1 MDLLKQYL
9 VEALE
14 LAKGRDIGIFGFG
27 AFGAVAYN
35 ALVSMGISPYCFY
48 DVDAIRLGTPY
59 FGKEVRELSKCV
71 EDSVFVIDVYNNPD
85 SMKKRAREL
94 NLIENEDY
102 SSLHG
107 IFGYKKCDMVDP
119 LLVYNR
125 VDDYIGFT
133 VFDQRKKGSDAL
145 RIVTLGGST
154 SDCTFGGVTSWSE
167 YLHQILAD
175 RNIDN
180 VVMSGG
186 LVGYTSAQERDKF
199 LRDVLPMKPDVVVSL
214 TGDNDVGWSHGDP
227 ENNYYSTYL
236 AQQIVEPIYSHCLR
250 PNESIRFGLN
260 EKMSS
265 AERWFRNHSIIHS
278 TASEFDITALCFLQ
292 PCILSESYEMSDFE
306 KGWMECLKRNGLGE
320 VSTID
325 RLFEYYSDFYR
336 EASELMAFAEGFVDI
351 TDSFSSYSGVYI
363 DGIHCSDEGNRIIA
377 DRIADEILNL
387 KKVSHE

>member
-9 VEALE
+9 TEALE
-14 LAKGRDIGIFGFG
+14 LAKGRDIGIFGYG
-27 AFGAVAYN
+27 AFGAVTYN
-35 ALVSMGISPYCFY
+35 ALISMGVTPSCFY
-48 DVDAIRLGTPY
+48 DMDTDRMSKPY
-59 FGKEVRELSKCV
+59 FGKKVKKLQECV
-71 EDSVFVIDVYNNPD
+71 EESAFVIDVYNNPE
-85 SMKKRAREL
+85 SMKKRAEEL
-94 NLIENEDY
+94 NLVENEDY

-107 IFGYKKCDMVDP
+107 IFGYRKCDMVDP

-125 VDDYIGFT
+125 VDDFTGFT

-154 SDCTFGGVTSWSE
+154 SDCTFGGGTSWSE

-175 RNIDN
+175 RDIDN

-199 LRDVLPMKPDVVVSL
+199 LRDVLPMKPDMVVSL

-227 ENNYYSTYL
+227 DNNYYSSYL

-250 PNESIRFGLN
+250 QNESIGFGLN
-260 EKMSS
+260 EKVSS
-265 AERWFRNHSIIHS
+265 SERWFRNHSIIHS
-278 TASEFDITALCFLQ
+278 IASEFGITSLCFLQ

-306 KGWMECLKRNGLGE
+306 KGWMDCLKKNGFGE
-320 VSTID
+320 LSTID
-325 RLFEYYSDFYR
+325 RLFEHYSDFYR
-336 EASELMAFAEGFVDI
+336 EASDLMTSAEGFVDI
-351 TDSFSSYSGVYI
+351 ADCFSSYNGVYI

-377 DRIADEILNL
+377 DRIADEILKL
-387 KKVSHE
+387 KRVSHE